1 MQLLLH
7 QLILL
12 QEHLLLLLLLL
23 LLLFH
28 LLGDHIISIIET
40 SSHFKNTSATAD
52 HQTAT

>member
-1 MQLLLH
+1 MQLLLY

-23 LLLFH
+23 LLFH
-28 LLGDHIISIIET
+28 LLGDHIMSNIET

>member
-12 QEHLLLLLLLL
+12 QEHLFLLF
-23 LLLFH
+23 LFH
-28 LLGDHIISIIET
+28 LLGDHILSNIEP